1 MAAVLSPA
9 ELKRSRRPAAARNLI
24 VLLTTA
30 GLLLASV
37 LFGLALGS
45 IRIPVS
51 EVWNA
56 LLHRTDT
63 EAWQI
68 VWNLRLP
75 RVLTGL
81 MVGCCLG
88 LSGALLQGVFRNPL
102 SDPGIIGVSAGG
114 GVAAVTIMILF
125 PVQIALLPAAA
136 FIGALAAS
144 AVIYLLAWK
153 GGASPIRLIL
163 AGVAVNSLLGA
174 AMSALMILNSE
185 KVQSVLP
192 WMSGS
197 LNGRSW
203 PHADTLLPYTLAGL
217 LAALLLIKPA
227 NLLALGDDA
236 AKLLGVRVEMYRLI
250 IVAVAAFLAGSAI
263 SQAGMVGFVGL
274 VVPHIA
280 RLLVGA
286 DYRILMP
293 VSALGGAALVTF
305 ADTAARTLFDPIE
318 FPVGILLALFGA
330 PFFLYLLRKG
340 AKQ

>member
-1 MAAVLSPA
+1 MSVAVSPE
-9 ELKRSRRPAAARNLI
+9 ELRRSRNPAAACNII
-24 VLLTTA
+24 VITVTAALLVLA
-30 GLLLASV
+30 GLS
-37 LFGLALGS
+37 GLAVGS
-45 IRIPVS
+45 VHIPVS
-51 EVWNA
+51 EVWDV
-56 LLHRTDT
+56 LLHPSDT

-75 RVLTGL
+75 RVLVGM

-88 LSGALLQGVFRNPL
+88 VSGALLQGVFRNPL
-102 SDPGIIGVSAGG
+102 SDPGIIGVSSGG
-114 GVAAVTIMILF
+114 GLAAVTIMILF
-125 PVQIALLPAAA
+125 PAQIALLPAAA
-136 FIGALAAS
+136 FLGALIAS

-174 AMSALMILNSE
+174 AMSTLMILNSE
-185 KVQSVLP
+185 KVQAVLP

-203 PHADTLLPYTLAGL
+203 IHFDTLLPYAVAGTIVS
-217 LAALLLIKPA
+217 LLLIKPS

-250 IVAVAAFLAGSAI
+250 IVAVAAFLAGAAI
-263 SQAGMVGFVGL
+263 STAGMVGFVGL

-280 RLLVGA
+280 RLLIGS
-286 DYRILMP
+286 DYRTLLP

-305 ADTAARTLFDPIE
+305 ADTAARSWFDPIE
-318 FPVGILLALFGA
+318 FPVGILLALLGA

-340 AKQ
+340 VRG